1 MWLSKRGKKIMKKII
16 AAGMLTAIIPIAV
29 LQIAHAERVTPH
41 CTCEVR
47 VCPGGRDCYVKMVPC
62 ACASETNRG
71 NYE

>member
-1 MWLSKRGKKIMKKII
+1 MRKII
-16 AAGMLTAIIPIAV
+16 IIGVSAIISATI
-29 LQIAHAERVTPH
+29 LQFAHAERVQPS